1 MSRLPIHRH
10 EVLLHPDS
18 ARVIIRP
25 FIPGDPARIRLG
37 EIQSFSTR
45 FADFQEP
52 DSTGRSLDVHVHR
65 GFAIYYWE
73 DFADRH
79 IKVFSLRRAD
89 A

>member
-1 MSRLPIHRH
+1 MNFRL
-10 EVLLHPDS
+10 LLDIDVVEFMAALPRREQV
-18 ARVIIRP
+18 ALRR
-25 FIPGDPARIRLG
+25 RLG
-37 EIQSFSTR
+37 EIQSFPTR